1 MQCIH
6 VVPRLAHSLHKVGPI
21 QEQIL
26 STSYCFDPL
35 TAKVMI
41 TFRMDRV
48 TIQLVLIFSAK
59 IGCLD
64 LED

>member
-6 VVPRLAHSLHKVGPI
+6 VAPRLAHSLHKVGPI

-26 STSYCFDPL
+26 STFYCFDPL

-48 TIQLVLIFSAK
+48 TIR
-59 IGCLD
+59 
-64 LED
+64 